1 MSRRVVLIR
10 HGETVW
16 NAEGRWQGHD
26 GGGLSALGRA
36 QAAAAAAHLA
46 READD
51 VVALVRSDLERVEA
65 TAAPILAR
73 LDVPERVDARW
84 REIDVGSWSGRTHA
98 EVAEVDPEGYADWVA
113 GGDPRRGGGETDDE
127 LHARVAAALDELTEG
142 SGTVL
147 VVTHGGPVRHAVAS
161 ALGLG
166 AAGRHRLGRASNT
179 GRSTLQRGRG
189 GWRLLGYDATDH
201 LDGLARA

>member
-1 MSRRVVLIR
+1 MSRRVVLLR

-26 GGGLSALGRA
+26 GGGLSARGRA

-46 READD
+46 RQADD

-73 LDVPERVDARW
+73 LEAPEHVDARW

-98 EVAEVDPEGYADWVA
+98 EVAEVDPEGYAAWAA
-113 GGDPRRGGGETDDE
+113 GEDPRRGGGETDAE
-127 LHARVAAALDELTEG
+127 LHARVAAALDELIEG
-142 SGTVL
+142 SGTVI
-147 VVTHGGPVRHAVAS
+147 VVTHGGPVRHAVAH
-161 ALGLG
+161 ALGVG
-166 AAGRHRLGRASNT
+166 PGGRHRLGRASNT
-179 GRSTLQRGRG
+179 GMTTLVRGRG

-201 LDGLARA
+201 LGGMTSA